1 MSKQKTRPQLDLTLY
16 LVTSSDNLA
25 PGSTIESTVQSAI
38 LGGVTIV
45 QLREKEL
52 GTREFLKLAISLRN
66 ICHQA
71 IPKVTFIVN
80 DRIDIALASD
90 ADGVHLGQDDMPI
103 EEARKWLGPNAVI
116 GISTN
121 TIEEAIDAVE
131 RKADYLGI
139 GTCWPTG
146 TKVIPDHKIIGEHYH
161 QEATLD
167 RFDYKTLMTFFDT
180 RSTGPRGVKKI
191 RDELT
196 LRGLKI
202 PAVTIGGIKWE
213 NVTRT
218 LYGCVSTAPSGA
230 LDPIEGIAV
239 VSAIMSSDQPQVEAR
254 RLRQTLDKHN
264 IALESFSSRQS
275 KPSIL
280 SSQGTDSYSE
290 YLSSVIAFKC
300 AHDCRQLI
308 HHITNTVVQNDCAN
322 LTLALRCSPMMSSSI
337 EEVEELVETCS
348 DSLVINLGTLDQTQ
362 IMAMK
367 LAGRQ
372 ANLAYKPVVFDPV
385 GVGASQFRQKVTDE
399 LLNYVQ
405 MSYIKGNEGEIA
417 SLANHS
423 AASSHGVDS
432 KGSLPDPARVVRD
445 LARKE
450 RCVVIMTGK
459 VDYVS
464 DGMHVIKLENGVKM
478 LASITGSGCMVG
490 TAIGCFASITNAMRK
505 GKLAVPFTNLI
516 DFETRMLDAAICGV
530 SSVNIAAELAIS
542 HSNVTGPNSFRAAL
556 IDEVYHLTPEKIKSM
571 IKISE
576 VVVD

>member
-1 MSKQKTRPQLDLTLY
+1 MSEQKSRPELDLTLY

-25 PGSTIESTVQSAI
+25 PGATVESTVQAAI
-38 LGGVTIV
+38 LGGVTTV

-52 GTREFLKLAISLRN
+52 ATREFLRLAIALRT
-66 ICHQA
+66 ICHKA
-71 IPKVTFIVN
+71 VPKVTFIVN

-103 EEARKWLGPNAVI
+103 DEARRWLGPKAVI

-121 TIEEAIDAVE
+121 TIEEAIDAAE

-146 TKVIPDHKIIGEHYH
+146 TKVIPDHKIIG
-161 QEATLD
+161 
-167 RFDYKTLMTFFDT
+167 
-180 RSTGPRGVKKI
+180 PRGVKRI
-191 RDELT
+191 RDELAV
-196 LRGLKI
+196 RGLKI

-213 NVTRT
+213 NVART
-218 LYGCVSTAPSGA
+218 LYGCVSTTTSGA

-239 VSAIMSSDQPQVEAR
+239 VSAIMSSQQPQAEAR

-264 IALESFSSRQS
+264 IALESFSTRKS
-275 KPSIL
+275 KSSIL
-280 SSQGTDSYSE
+280 SLEGTESYTE
-290 YLSSVIAFKC
+290 YLSSVIAIKC
-300 AHDCRQLI
+300 APDCRQLI

-322 LTLALRCSPMMSSSI
+322 LTLALGCSPMMSSSI
-337 EEVEELVETCS
+337 EEVEELVEGVS
-348 DSLVINLGTLDQTQ
+348 DSLVINLGTLDRTQ

-367 LAGRQ
+367 LAGRK
-372 ANLAYKPVVFDPV
+372 ANLAYKPVIFDPV
-385 GVGASQFRQKVTDE
+385 GVGASRFRQKVTDE
-399 LLNYVQ
+399 LLNHVQ

-417 SLANHS
+417 SLAKQS
-423 AASSHGVDS
+423 TATSHGVDS
-432 KGSLPDPARVVRD
+432 MGSLADPARVVRD

-450 RCVVIMTGK
+450 RCVVVMTGK

-464 DGMHVIKLENGVKM
+464 DGTHVIKLENGVKM

-490 TAIGCFASITNAMRK
+490 TAIGCFASITNAIRK
-505 GKLAVPFTNLI
+505 GKLAVALTNLI

-556 IDEVYHLTPEKIKSM
+556 IDEVYQLTPEKIKSM

-576 VVVD
+576 VIVD